1 MMRKHGF
8 TLIELLVVIAI
19 IAILA
24 AILFPVFARAREAAM
39 RSSCLSNVNQLVKST
54 LMYAQDSNETLPGA
68 INPWSP
74 YHAPQQR
81 LALDDNNPWVRTR
94 PCWIGMPSI
103 RRCNMGNS
111 TPCTIA
117 QGAKYLLYIP
127 IGQHP
132 GNMRDDSLPDRPVHE
147 LFHIAIEPYVKSGL
161 MAPTPQDRARQ
172 NRPTVWTCPAD
183 RTSLLSPF
191 GNSQQICELS
201 ITPHYQ
207 TIGPDYMYN
216 TWLTYTYTDVMR
228 GGRESDWKFAPR
240 SLAAV
245 ARPADI
251 TLIFEAYG
259 GWHSVGERGIPD
271 IVIVGF
277 VDGHTK
283 ALPYSQFMDQHPQAF
298 GGGWAG
304 NRLRLNQDP
313 AADNPNL

>member
-1 MMRKHGF
+1 
-8 TLIELLVVIAI
+8 
-19 IAILA
+19 
-24 AILFPVFARAREAAM
+24 
-39 RSSCLSNVNQLVKST
+39 
-54 LMYAQDSNETLPGA
+54 
-68 INPWSP
+68 
-74 YHAPQQR
+74 
-81 LALDDNNPWVRTR
+81 
-94 PCWIGMPSI
+94 
-103 RRCNMGNS
+103 
-111 TPCTIA
+111 
-117 QGAKYLLYIP
+117 
-127 IGQHP
+127 
-132 GNMRDDSLPDRPVHE
+132 
-147 LFHIAIEPYVKSGL
+147 
-161 MAPTPQDRARQ
+161 
-172 NRPTVWTCPAD
+172 
-183 RTSLLSPF
+183 
-191 GNSQQICELS
+191 
-201 ITPHYQ
+201 
-207 TIGPDYMYN
+207 MYN

-298 GGGWAG
+298 GGGWSG